1 MKKHLPLL
9 FALALLLAA
18 CTQTPAEPTTS
29 CAAVLCPTNSNC
41 VDGICIPGDAVR
53 CENPGPKAGGCT
65 EEYAPVRGPDGK
77 EYGNACMACAA
88 DVSWYVRAR
97 AEIPTEE
104 GFVECTEPRQEACT
118 KEYVPVFG
126 KIVLNVGNTVYRTF
140 GNKCEACAGMK
151 VVGYTPGEC
160 PAPEYTTCT
169 DPRPEICTREYNPVC
184 ADKDNGIRC
193 ITQPCPSEDRKTYAT
208 GCTACADKNVY
219 GYTPGA
225 CDPEVDN
232 NPADDE
238 PEVVPPAPGN
248 DLAVRQ
254 MMICKTADYDRTQM
268 ATELGIE
275 CVDACPSGHDQYGAQ
290 IGLMCI
296 PHAGKAEIS
305 LWAQCVNGAQCL
317 PEQRCAQTTHATGG
331 GEISWASEAESFRCV
346 PDHYATFLLHT
357 GGLTAIDENG
367 ERTTAIA

>member
-1 MKKHLPLL
+1 MTRLRTTIPLL
-9 FALALLLAA
+9 ALALVLAA
-18 CTQTPAEPTTS
+18 CAPATTNGEPTNA
-29 CAAVLCPTNSNC
+29 CAAVLCAVGSTC
-41 VDGICIPGDAVR
+41 EDGVCYPADATR
-53 CENPGPKAGGCT
+53 CA
-65 EEYAPVRGPDGK
+65 
-77 EYGNACMACAA
+77 
-88 DVSWYVRAR
+88 
-97 AEIPTEE
+97 
-104 GFVECTEPRQEACT
+104 Q
-118 KEYVPVFG
+118 
-126 KIVLNVGNTVYRTF
+126 
-140 GNKCEACAGMK
+140 
-151 VVGYTPGEC
+151 
-160 PAPEYTTCT
+160 
-169 DPRPEICTREYNPVC
+169 PRPEICTLDYTPVCGSDGQTYGNGCGACASPDVLWHVPGECASAPSEEYVACEDPRPDACTKEYNPVC
-184 ADKDNGIRC
+184 ASVDNGIRC

-232 NPADDE
+232 NPADDK
-238 PEVVPPAPGN
+238 PGAVPPAPGN

-254 MMICKTADYDRTQM
+254 MMICKTTDYDRTQM

-275 CVDACPSGHDQYGAQ
+275 CVDACPSGYDQYGAQ

-305 LWAQCVNGAQCL
+305 LWTTCVNGAQCL
-317 PEQRCAQTTHATGG
+317 PQQRCAQSTHATGG

-346 PDHYATFLLHT
+346 PEHYATFLLHT